1 MSEHKLIITP
11 KTKVGE
17 LLDRYPQLES
27 LLIDMAPAFSKLKHP
42 VLRKTIAKVATLQ
55 QAAGVGNVNI
65 NELVLRLRKAVG
77 QEDDLGNTLDNQ
89 DYISAVIPEWYHP
102 ELVSIRINAVDIINR
117 GESPM
122 NEIIALAQK
131 LDGHQIMEL
140 KTPFVPVPI
149 IDMLRKK
156 GFTTF
161 SRNDGD
167 TILSFIKVI
176 V

>member
-1 MSEHKLIITP
+1 MGEHKLIITP

-17 LLDRYPQLES
+17 LLDSYPQLES
-27 LLIDMAPAFSKLKHP
+27 LLIEMAPAFSKLKHP

-65 NELVLRLRKAVG
+65 NELVLRLRNAVG
-77 QEDDLGNTLDNQ
+77 QDDELGTSTDNQ
-89 DYISAVIPEWYHP
+89 DYTSVVIPEWYHS
-102 ELVSIRINAVDIINR
+102 ELISIRFNAVDIINR
-117 GESPM
+117 GGSPM

-149 IDMLRKK
+149 IDMLREK
-156 GFTTF
+156 GYSTF
-161 SRNDGD
+161 CRNDGD
-167 TILSFIKVI
+167 TILSYIKKD
-176 V
+176 

>member
-1 MSEHKLIITP
+1 MGEHKLIITP

-17 LLDRYPQLES
+17 LLDSYPQLES
-27 LLIDMAPAFSKLKHP
+27 LLIEMAPAFSKLKHP

-77 QEDDLGNTLDNQ
+77 QDDELGTSTDNQ
-89 DYISAVIPEWYHP
+89 DYTSVVIPEWCHP
-102 ELVSIRINAVDIINR
+102 ELVSIRFNAVDIINR

-140 KTPFVPVPI
+140 ITPFVPVPI

-167 TILSFIKVI
+167 TILSYIKRD
-176 V
+176 